1 MSLSVGTVYTRPWFW
16 KKGNRVAVHGDSL
29 TIHIGGDLSDKK
41 AFAKRKNRI
50 KSTKY
55 TLITFLPQNLLEQ
68 FRRIANFYFLVMTTI
83 ALIIDSPVTP
93 LTSIIPLVFVISVT
107 AMKQGY
113 EDYLRHRADNMVNY
127 SLVTVMRNGVEM
139 DIKCQNIVPGDLV
152 KVVRDCD
159 VPCDLVLLKSSDP
172 HAKCYITTA
181 NLDGESN
188 LKTLTIPRGLPTVD
202 IDRLNSLGII
212 ECEYPIT
219 DLYSFNGRI
228 ELSEAMV
235 SQRTSVVP
243 DLDVANSNVLPLM
256 AENLLL
262 RGSRVKNT
270 EWVIGCAVYT
280 GQMTKLA
287 LNSKL
292 TKYKMSSSE
301 KFINKFLVFFLILL
315 ISIVTVSYFL
325 KRFYDM
331 HREERNI
338 YLGDPVPNY
347 QVSQFLQ
354 DYFSFLILFNYL
366 IPISLYVTI
375 EVHKFLGSF
384 YLEWDLELYDVATNQ
399 PCIVNT
405 SDLNEELGQ
414 VEILFSDK
422 TGTLTKNEMIFQ
434 HCSINGKK
442 FMQKRTG
449 LLEEGK
455 HLLLK
460 LPEFKEDVFGFFEA
474 LSVCHTVQVAGCEDA
489 DVEPSHDMPMIQSD
503 ETDNINSSAF
513 TLGDNFTD
521 ISEEREESPILEM
534 NGGNGETINHGVN
547 GDLNPLLNRQPTDTD
562 QHFLGYSKTL
572 HHLLPSRPSSEH
584 LPKVASLI
592 FEGKQRP
599 YSVVGMDNASFTN
612 MHEFTF
618 TPQPLSR
625 PNSHVDLKRTISTDA
640 EVHQK
645 THRRT
650 QSYNVPPNKA
660 NASASVVRTPSKVSR
675 QSSVRSIISQLN
687 SRESY
692 AAPQHTEAAKIERN
706 ESMYRR
712 GVIQSVIEQLNYQAS
727 SPDEKAL
734 VEACAKVGFV
744 YTGDDDDVVT
754 VKIKK
759 SVFRGGKARNV
770 DTLDSVKRI
779 FKADNSTIMK
789 FKRLHVLEFTSDRKR
804 MSVIVRDQKGQIWL
818 YTKGAESHVL
828 PLCDNTPRQ
837 LISVTQSHINDFA
850 KLGLRTLTVARRRI
864 SNSEYIAFCNEI
876 TQANNSLT
884 DRKALVENCQQKIE
898 RNLELLGATAVEDAL
913 QDNVRD
919 TLEALRHA
927 GIKVWV
933 LTGDKVETALNIA
946 LSCGHI
952 PDNAIKHFIVECQSA
967 EKLEEQLSV
976 FENELNRYKDEV
988 FALLIDGGSLA
999 FALSDFPERFRDL
1012 SVRCRAVLCCRLSP
1026 LQKCEVVHLM
1036 KTVAGNPIT
1045 ASIGDG
1051 ANDVSMIQEAHV
1063 GLGIVGKE
1071 GRQAARCADYAFA
1084 NFSMVRR
1091 MLLVHGHYFSQR
1103 LSLLVL
1109 YFFYKNLVFMM
1120 IQLYFQTNS
1129 MFSSQ
1134 SVYDSLFLTLYNV
1147 VYTALPILV
1156 ISITEKVYPMDKLM
1170 NEPPLYKNNVRNKR
1184 LQWKYFCGWILL
1196 AVYHSSIIY
1205 VSGYLMWVNNPVIFT
1220 TPHNVNFFCYG
1231 TFMIHN
1237 VVILVNLKLWLTS
1250 MYQSYWF
1257 IFSIWLSIFGFVLT
1271 TFIYNLL
1278 NLDLFDGDMLH
1289 VYSNLLSSLTFWLL
1303 CIVVVVAALIPDF
1316 TIKALQAL
1324 NVNCGSIFPGP
1335 KAANNTKS
1343 RCTFFE
1349 MTRL

>member
-1 MSLSVGTVYTRPWFW
+1 M
-16 KKGNRVAVHGDSL
+16 GNRVAVQGDSL
-29 TIHIGGDLSDKK
+29 TIHIGGDQNDKK

-83 ALIIDSPVTP
+83 ALIIDSPVSP
-93 LTSIIPLVFVISVT
+93 LTSLIPLVFVISVT

-127 SLVTVMRNGVEM
+127 SLVTVIRNGIEM

-172 HAKCYITTA
+172 HGKCYITTA

-188 LKTLTIPRGLPTVD
+188 LKTLTIPRGLPGVD
-202 IDRLNSLGII
+202 IDRLRTLGII
-212 ECEYPIT
+212 ECEYPVT

-228 ELSEAMV
+228 ELSENV
-235 SQRTSVVP
+235 VGQRTSAVP
-243 DLDVANSNVLPLM
+243 DLNLVNNNVLPLM

-287 LNSKL
+287 LNSKV

-301 KFINKFLVFFLILL
+301 KFINKFLIFFLILL
-315 ISIVTVSYFL
+315 ISIVTISYFL
-325 KRFYDM
+325 KRFFDM
-331 HREERNI
+331 YRQEHNW
-338 YLGDPVPNY
+338 YLGEMVANY
-347 QVSQFLQ
+347 QISQFLQ

-384 YLEWDLELYDVATNQ
+384 YMEWDEELYDAATNQ

-434 HCSINGKK
+434 QCSINGRK

-455 HLLLK
+455 HLILK
-460 LPEFKEDVFGFFEA
+460 LPEFKEDIFGFFEA

-489 DVEPSHDMPMIQSD
+489 DVEASHDMPLIQSD
-503 ETDNINSSAF
+503 ETDHITASAF
-513 TLGDNFTD
+513 TFGDNFTD
-521 ISEEREESPILEM
+521 ISEEREESPILEI
-534 NGGNGETINHGVN
+534 NGANGEAVNYSVN
-547 GDLNPLLNRQPTDTD
+547 GDMNPLLNNQSTDTD
-562 QHFLGYSKTL
+562 QHFLGYNKSL
-572 HHLLPSRPSSEH
+572 HHHKVQLLPSRPSSEH
-584 LPKVASLI
+584 LPNVAALI
-592 FEGKQRP
+592 MESKPRP
-599 YSVVGMDNASFTN
+599 YSAVGMDNASFTN

-640 EVHQK
+640 EHHK

-650 QSYNVPPNKA
+650 QSYNLPPNKA
-660 NASASVVRTPSKVSR
+660 NAAVSVVRTPSKVSR
-675 QSSVRSIISQLN
+675 QSSVRSIVSQMN

-706 ESMYRR
+706 ESIYRR
-712 GVIQSVIEQLNYQAS
+712 GVIQSVIEQLDYQAS

-754 VKIKK
+754 VKVKK

-789 FKRLHVLEFTSDRKR
+789 FTRLHVLEFTSDRKR

-828 PLCDNTPRQ
+828 PLCDKTPRQ
-837 LISVTQSHINDFA
+837 LITVTQSHINDFA
-850 KLGLRTLTVARRRI
+850 KLGLRTLTVARRKI
-864 SNSEYIAFCNEI
+864 TNSEYIEFSNEI

-884 DRKALVENCQQKIE
+884 DRKALVDNCQQKIE

-952 PDNAIKHFIVECQSA
+952 PDTAIKHFIVECQSP
-967 EKLEEQLSV
+967 EKLEEQLDI
-976 FENELNRYKDEV
+976 FENELNRNKDQV

-999 FALSDFPERFRDL
+999 FALSHFSERFRDL
-1012 SVRCRAVLCCRLSP
+1012 SVRCRAVLGCRLSP

-1036 KTVAGNPIT
+1036 KTVAGHPIT

-1051 ANDVSMIQEAHV
+1051 ANDVSMIQESHV

-1084 NFSMVRR
+1084 NFSMVKR
-1091 MLLVHGHYFSQR
+1091 MLLMHGHYFSQR

-1120 IQLYFQTNS
+1120 IQMYFQINS

-1134 SVYDSLFLTLYNV
+1134 SIYDSLFLTLYNV

-1156 ISITEKVYPMDKLM
+1156 ISLTEKVYPMNRLM
-1170 NEPPLYKNNVRNKR
+1170 NEPPLYKKNVRNKR
-1184 LQWKYFCGWILL
+1184 LQWNFFCGWMLL
-1196 AVYHSSIIY
+1196 AVYHSSIVY
-1205 VSGYLMWVNNPVIFT
+1205 VAGYFMWVNNPAILT
-1220 TPHNVNFFCYG
+1220 TPHVVNFYCYG

-1237 VVILVNLKLWLTS
+1237 VVILVNLKLWLS
-1250 MYQSYWF
+1250 SVYQSYWF
-1257 IFSIWLSIFGFVLT
+1257 IFTIWLSIAAFVLT
-1271 TFIYNLL
+1271 TFIYNLF
-1278 NLDLFDGDMLH
+1278 NLSLFNGDMLH
-1289 VYSNLLSSLTFWLL
+1289 VYTNLLSSLTFWLL

-1324 NVNCGSIFPGP
+1324 NINCGSIFPGP
-1335 KAANNTKS
+1335 KLPTTSKT

>member
-1 MSLSVGTVYTRPWFW
+1 M
-16 KKGNRVAVHGDSL
+16 GNRVAVHGDSL
-29 TIHIGGDLSDKK
+29 TIHIGGDPNDKK
-41 AFAKRKNRI
+41 AFRKHRNRI

-83 ALIIDSPVTP
+83 AVIIDSPVTP
-93 LTSIIPLVFVISVT
+93 LTSLLPLVFVISVT

-127 SLVTVMRNGVEM
+127 SLVTVIRNGVEM
-139 DIKCQNIVPGDLV
+139 DIKCHNIVPGDLV

-172 HAKCYITTA
+172 HNKCFITTA

-188 LKTLTIPRGLPTVD
+188 LKTLTVPRGLPSLDV
-202 IDRLNSLGII
+202 DRLHTLGII
-212 ECEYPIT
+212 ECEYPVT

-228 ELSEAMV
+228 ELSETIGNRMSA
-235 SQRTSVVP
+235 VP
-243 DLDVANSNVLPLM
+243 DLDVVNNNFLPLM

-270 EWVIGCAVYT
+270 EWVVGCAVYT

-287 LNSKL
+287 LNSKV

-301 KFINKFLVFFLILL
+301 IFINKFLIFFLILL
-315 ISIVTVSYFL
+315 ISIVTISYFL
-325 KRFYDM
+325 KRFHDM
-331 HREERNI
+331 YRQEHNI
-338 YLGDPVPNY
+338 YLGEPVSNY

-354 DYFSFLILFNYL
+354 DYFSFLIIFNYL

-375 EVHKFLGSF
+375 EIHKFLGSF
-384 YLEWDLELYDVATNQ
+384 YMEWDHELYDAPTNQ

-434 HCSINGKK
+434 QCSINGRK
-442 FMQKRTG
+442 FTQKRTG

-460 LPEFKEDVFGFFEA
+460 LPEFKDDVFNFFQA
-474 LSVCHTVQVAGCEDA
+474 LSVCHTVQVAGSEDA
-489 DVEPSHDMPMIQSD
+489 DAEALHDNSLVQSD
-503 ETDNINSSAF
+503 ETDNINTTAF
-513 TLGDNFTD
+513 TFGDNFTD

-534 NGGNGETINHGVN
+534 NGVNGESVN
-547 GDLNPLLNRQPTDTD
+547 GHVNSDMNPLLNRQNTDKD
-562 QHFLGYSKTL
+562 QHFLGLNKSL
-572 HHLLPSRPSSEH
+572 HHTHLQILPTRPSSEH
-584 LPKVASLI
+584 LPKMAALI
-592 FEGKQRP
+592 LEGKPRP
-599 YSVVGMDNASFTN
+599 YSAVGMDNASFN
-612 MHEFTF
+612 HMHEFTF
-618 TPQPLSR
+618 SPQPLSR

-640 EVHQK
+640 DVHQK

-660 NASASVVRTPSKVSR
+660 SASANVARTPSRVSR
-675 QSSVRSIISQLN
+675 QSSIRSIVSQMN

-712 GVIQSVIEQLNYQAS
+712 GVIQSVIEELDYQAS

-770 DTLDSVKRI
+770 DTLDSVKKI

-789 FKRLHVLEFTSDRKR
+789 FTRLHVLEFTSDRKR

-828 PLCDNTPRQ
+828 PLCDKTPRQ
-837 LISVTQSHINDFA
+837 LITETQNHINDFA
-850 KLGLRTLTVARRRI
+850 KLGLRTLTVARRKI
-864 SNSEYIAFCNEI
+864 TNSEYIEFSNEI

-884 DRKALVENCQQKIE
+884 DRKALVESCQQKIE

-919 TLEALRHA
+919 TLEALRYA

-952 PDNAIKHFIVECQSA
+952 PDDALKHFIVECQSA
-967 EKLEEQLSV
+967 ENLEEQLNV
-976 FENELNRYKDEV
+976 FENELNLHKDEN

-999 FALSDFPERFRDL
+999 FALSKFPERFRDL

-1036 KTVAGNPIT
+1036 KTVAGHPIT

-1084 NFSMVRR
+1084 NFAMVKR

-1109 YFFYKNLVFMM
+1109 YFFYKNLVFMT
-1120 IQLYFQTNS
+1120 IQLYFQINS

-1134 SVYDSLFLTLYNV
+1134 TVYDALFLTLYNV

-1156 ISITEKVYPMDKLM
+1156 ISLTEKVYPMDKLM
-1170 NEPPLYKNNVRNKR
+1170 SEPPLYKKNIRNKR
-1184 LQWKYFCGWILL
+1184 LQWNYFCGWMLL
-1196 AVYHSSIIY
+1196 AVYHSSVIY
-1205 VSGYLMWVNNPVIFT
+1205 VSGFLMWNNNPAILT
-1220 TPHNVNFFCYG
+1220 TPQTVNFYCYG

-1237 VVILVNLKLWLTS
+1237 VVILVNLKLWLS
-1250 MYQSYWF
+1250 SSYQSYWF
-1257 IFSIWLSIFGFVLT
+1257 IFSIWLSIVGFVLT
-1271 TFIYNLL
+1271 TFIYNLF
-1278 NLDLFDGDMLH
+1278 NLDLLNGDMLS

-1303 CIVVVVAALIPDF
+1303 CLVVVIAALIPDF

-1324 NVNCGSIFPGP
+1324 NVNCSSIFPGQKKVP
-1335 KAANNTKS
+1335 TTKS

>member
-83 ALIIDSPVTP
+83 ALIIDSPVSP
-93 LTSIIPLVFVISVT
+93 LTSLIPLVFVISVT

-127 SLVTVMRNGVEM
+127 SLVTVIRNGIEI
-139 DIKCQNIVPGDLV
+139 DIKCQNVVPGDLV

-172 HAKCYITTA
+172 HGKCYITTA
-181 NLDGESN
+181 NLDGESS
-188 LKTLTIPRGLPTVD
+188 LKTLTIPRGLPAVD
-202 IDRLNSLGII
+202 IDRLNTLGII
-212 ECEYPIT
+212 ECEHPVT

-228 ELSEAMV
+228 ELSESSV
-235 SQRTSVVP
+235 GQRTSRVP
-243 DLDVANSNVLPLM
+243 DLNISNNNFLPLM

-280 GQMTKLA
+280 GQTTKLA
-287 LNSKL
+287 LNSKV

-301 KFINKFLVFFLILL
+301 KFINKFLIFFLILL
-315 ISIVTVSYFL
+315 ISIVTVSYFI
-325 KRFYDM
+325 KRFFDM
-331 HREERNI
+331 YRQEHNF
-338 YLGDPVPNY
+338 YLGDIIPNY

-366 IPISLYVTI
+366 IPISLYVSI

-384 YLEWDLELYDVATNQ
+384 YMEWDQELYDSLTNQ

-434 HCSINGKK
+434 QCSINGKK
-442 FMQKRTG
+442 YTQKRTG
-449 LLEEGK
+449 LLEAGK

-474 LSVCHTVQVAGCEDA
+474 LSVCHTVQVAGSEDPDGEVLS
-489 DVEPSHDMPMIQSD
+489 DVSMKETD
-503 ETDNINSSAF
+503 ETDHITSSAF
-513 TLGDNFTD
+513 TFGDNFTD

-534 NGGNGETINHGVN
+534 TDVN
-547 GDLNPLLNRQPTDTD
+547 GQAVVNCSVNG
-562 QHFLGYSKTL
+562 FNKS
-572 HHLLPSRPSSEH
+572 HHHPKQLISSRPSSEH
-584 LPKVASLI
+584 LPNIGALI
-592 FEGKQRP
+592 FDNKPRP
-599 YSVVGMDNASFTN
+599 YSAVGGMDNASFAH

-618 TPQPLSR
+618 TPQQLSR
-625 PNSHVDLKRTISTDA
+625 PNSHVDLKRTISTET
-640 EVHQK
+640 EVQQK

-650 QSYNVPPNKA
+650 QSYNVPSNKVL
-660 NASASVVRTPSKVSR
+660 ASTSIARTPSKVSR
-675 QSSVRSIISQLN
+675 QSSVRSIVSQMN

-706 ESMYRR
+706 ESIYRR
-712 GVIQSVIEQLNYQAS
+712 GVIQSVIEHLDYQAS

-734 VEACAKVGFV
+734 VEACAKIGFI
-744 YTGDDDDVVT
+744 YTGDDDDVLT
-754 VKIKK
+754 VKVKK
-759 SVFRGGKARNV
+759 SVFRGVKARNV

-789 FKRLHVLEFTSDRKR
+789 FTRLHVLEFTSDRKR
-804 MSVIVRDQKGQIWL
+804 MSVIVRDQKGLIWL

-828 PLCDNTPRQ
+828 PICDNTSRQ
-837 LISVTQSHINDFA
+837 LITVTQNHINDFA
-850 KLGLRTLTVARRRI
+850 KLGLRTLTVARRKLT
-864 SNSEYIAFCNEI
+864 NSEYIAFSNELSE
-876 TQANNSLT
+876 ANNSLT

-919 TLEALRHA
+919 TLESLRHA

-952 PDNAIKHFIVECQSA
+952 PDNAIKFFIVECESV
-967 EKLEEQLSV
+967 EKLEDQLDI
-976 FENELNRYKDEV
+976 FESELNRNIDEV

-999 FALSDFPERFRDL
+999 FALSAHPERFRDL

-1036 KTVAGNPIT
+1036 KTVKGNPIT

-1084 NFSMVRR
+1084 TFAMVKR
-1091 MLLVHGHYFSQR
+1091 MLLMHGHYFSQR

-1120 IQLYFQTNS
+1120 IQLYFQINS

-1134 SVYDSLFLTLYNV
+1134 SIYDSLFLTLYNV

-1156 ISITEKVYPMDKLM
+1156 ISLTEKVYPMDRLM
-1170 NEPPLYKNNVRNKR
+1170 NEPPLYTKNIRNKR
-1184 LQWKYFCGWILL
+1184 LQWKYFCGWMLL
-1196 AVYHSSIIY
+1196 AVYHSSVVY
-1205 VSGYLMWVNNPVIFT
+1205 MSGFFMWNNNAAILT
-1220 TPHNVNFFCYG
+1220 TPQTVNFYCYG

-1237 VVILVNLKLWLTS
+1237 VVILVNLKLWLMS
-1250 MYQSYWF
+1250 VYQSYWF
-1257 IFSIWLSIFGFVLT
+1257 ILSIWLSIVAFVVT
-1271 TFIYNLL
+1271 TLIYNFF
-1278 NLDLFDGDMLH
+1278 NLSLFNSDMLH
-1289 VYSNLLSSLTFWLL
+1289 VYINLLSSLTFWLL

-1324 NVNCGSIFPGP
+1324 NINCGSIFPGP
-1335 KAANNTKS
+1335 NVAASKS
-1343 RCTFFE
+1343 RCTFLE

>member
-1 MSLSVGTVYTRPWFW
+1 M
-16 KKGNRVAVHGDSL
+16 GNRVAVHGDSL
-29 TIHIGGDLSDKK
+29 TIHIGGDPNDKK
-41 AFAKRKNRI
+41 TFRKHRNRI

-127 SLVTVMRNGVEM
+127 SLVTVIRNGIEM

-172 HAKCYITTA
+172 HSKCFITTA

-188 LKTLTIPRGLPTVD
+188 LKTLTIPRGLPAID
-202 IDRLNSLGII
+202 IDNLRSIGVI
-212 ECEYPIT
+212 ECEYPVT
-219 DLYSFNGRI
+219 DLYTFNGRI
-228 ELSEAMV
+228 EMSDTIG
-235 SQRTSVVP
+235 QRTSAVP
-243 DLDVANSNVLPLM
+243 DLDVANNNFLPLM

-270 EWVIGCAVYT
+270 EWVVGCAVYT

-287 LNSKL
+287 LNSKV

-301 KFINKFLVFFLILL
+301 KFINKFLIFFLILL
-315 ISIVTVSYFL
+315 ISIVTISYFM

-331 HREERNI
+331 YRQEHNN
-338 YLGDPVPNY
+338 YLGDPIPNY

-354 DYFSFLILFNYL
+354 DYFSFLIIFNYL

-375 EVHKFLGSF
+375 EIHKFLGSF
-384 YLEWDLELYDVATNQ
+384 FMEWDHELYDAPTNQ

-414 VEILFSDK
+414 VELLFSDK

-434 HCSINGKK
+434 HCSINGRK

-460 LPEFKEDVFGFFEA
+460 LPEFKEDVFGFFQA
-474 LSVCHTVQVAGCEDA
+474 LSVCHTVQVAGSEDT
-489 DVEPSHDMPMIQSD
+489 DIETMHDNVLIQND
-503 ETDNINSSAF
+503 ETDNTNAF
-513 TLGDNFTD
+513 AFGDNFTD

-534 NGGNGETINHGVN
+534 NGVN
-547 GDLNPLLNRQPTDTD
+547 GL
-562 QHFLGYSKTL
+562 HKTL
-572 HHLLPSRPSSEH
+572 HQLLPSRPSSEH
-584 LPKVASLI
+584 LPKVAALI
-592 FEGKQRP
+592 LDGKQRP
-599 YSVVGMDNASFTN
+599 YSAVGMDNASFTHTH

-618 TPQPLSR
+618 APQPLSR
-625 PNSHVDLKRTISTDA
+625 PNSHVDLKRTVSTDA
-640 EVHQK
+640 EVHEK

-660 NASASVVRTPSKVSR
+660 QAAVARTPSKVSR
-675 QSSVRSIISQLN
+675 QSSIRSIVSQMN

-706 ESMYRR
+706 ESMYRK
-712 GVIQSVIEQLNYQAS
+712 GVIQSAIEELDYQAS

-759 SVFRGGKARNV
+759 SIFRGGKARNV
-770 DTLDSVKRI
+770 DTLDSVKKI

-789 FKRLHVLEFTSDRKR
+789 FNRLHVLEFTSDRKR
-804 MSVIVRDQKGQIWL
+804 MSVILRDQKGQIWL

-828 PLCDNTPRQ
+828 PLCDKTPRQ
-837 LISVTQSHINDFA
+837 LITVTQNHINDFA
-850 KLGLRTLTVARRRI
+850 KLGLRTLTVARRKLT
-864 SNSEYIAFCNEI
+864 NSEYIEFSNEI

-884 DRKALVENCQQKIE
+884 DRKALVESCQQKIE
-898 RNLELLGATAVEDAL
+898 RHLELLGATAVEDAL

-919 TLEALRHA
+919 TLEALRYA

-952 PDNAIKHFIVECQSA
+952 PEDAHKHFIVECHSA
-967 EKLEEQLSV
+967 EKLGEQLDV
-976 FENELNRYKDEV
+976 FECELDRHMEDV

-999 FALSDFPERFRDL
+999 FALTAFPERFRDL

-1036 KTVAGNPIT
+1036 KTVEGRPIT

-1084 NFSMVRR
+1084 NFSMVKRI
-1091 MLLVHGHYFSQR
+1091 LLMHGHYFSQR

-1120 IQLYFQTNS
+1120 IQMYFQINS

-1156 ISITEKVYPMDKLM
+1156 ISLTEKVYPMDKLM
-1170 NEPPLYKNNVRNKR
+1170 NEPPLYRKNIRNKR
-1184 LQWKYFCGWILL
+1184 LQWKYFCGWMLL
-1196 AVYHSSIIY
+1196 SVYHSTIIY
-1205 VSGYLMWVNNPVIFT
+1205 ASGYLMWDNNAAILT
-1220 TPHNVNFFCYG
+1220 SPHTVNFYCYG

-1250 MYQSYWF
+1250 VYQSYWF
-1257 IFSIWLSIFGFVLT
+1257 IFSIWLSILGFLLT
-1271 TFIYNLL
+1271 TFIYNLFDI
-1278 NLDLFDGDMLH
+1278 DLLDGDMLS

-1316 TIKALQAL
+1316 TMKALEAL
-1324 NVNCGSIFPGP
+1324 NINCGSIFPGP
-1335 KAANNTKS
+1335 KAADKSKS
-1343 RCTFFE
+1343 RCKLFE
-1349 MTRL
+1349 MARL